1 MKFRSLSALKRTE
14 PVETLIGKL
23 PQNVMITKYA
33 WQRALAVNELVR
45 RIHGDSFEWYGFTL
59 GGVDYPE
66 CITDIGL
73 PVNDQNVH
81 QYTGIGPENISRF
94 QDSMPVDMLINGWI
108 HSHGKISFRSFS
120 STDQANHLT
129 VLDFVGTFL
138 KKPIARKEVRVDDLL
153 LVSEENQD
161 DGTPGRGSVWI
172 ETDRPISTARIFE
185 RVFGTFCYALLV
197 GDGGWHT
204 QEIYYRTRAILTGAS
219 SLDGRQA
226 DLLVVESGREFT
238 KRDEDLL
245 AAEISERI
253 NPERKNIRV
262 VKETVRND

>member
-1 MKFRSLSALKRTE
+1 MKLRSLSALKRAE
-14 PVETLIGKL
+14 PAETFIGKL
-23 PQNVMITKYA
+23 PQSVMITKYA

-59 GGVDYPE
+59 GGTDYPE

-94 QDSMPVDMLINGWI
+94 QESLPGNTLINGWI
-108 HSHGKISFRSFS
+108 HSHGQISMRSFS

-129 VLDFVGTFL
+129 VLDYVGSFL
-138 KKPIARKEVRVDDLL
+138 KKPITRKEVLVDDLML
-153 LVSEENQD
+153 ISEENPED
-161 DGTPGRGSVWI
+161 DALGRGSVWI
-172 ETDRPISTARIFE
+172 ETDRPISRARIFE
-185 RVFGTFCYALLV
+185 RVLGSFCYAVLV
-197 GDGGWHT
+197 GDGGWHV
-204 QEIYYRTRAILTGAS
+204 QEIYYRTRAILTGGT
-219 SLDGRQA
+219 SLEGRRA

-238 KRDEDLL
+238 KRDEEVL

-253 NPERKNIRV
+253 SPDRRTIRDAA
-262 VKETVRND
+262 ETARE